1 MNAKPGK
8 KQEFQSA
15 EFIEDSDEE
24 ASQAAKPDGLSL
36 PYIQNMKRSLLVA
49 ETGLGKLT

>member
-1 MNAKPGK
+1 LQKKAKTKSSSKPAAAKSTAAKPGK

-24 ASQAAKPDGLSL
+24 AS
-36 PYIQNMKRSLLVA
+36 
-49 ETGLGKLT
+49 